1 MGTSLV
7 KDPIIDPAAER
18 ALAWV
23 RLLAPRT
30 PEEAAMARRIA
41 GASRHIWAFRLQLT
55 IAERMAWYRAW
66 GSR

>member
-1 MGTSLV
+1 MNETMV
-7 KDPIIDPAAER
+7 PT
-18 ALAWV
+18 WV
-23 RLLAPRT
+23 ALLAPRT

-55 IAERMAWYRAW
+55 IEERMAWYRAW

>member
-7 KDPIIDPAAER
+7 KSTTIDAEVEPEP
-18 ALAWV
+18 AWV

-55 IAERMAWYRAW
+55 IEERMAWYRAW